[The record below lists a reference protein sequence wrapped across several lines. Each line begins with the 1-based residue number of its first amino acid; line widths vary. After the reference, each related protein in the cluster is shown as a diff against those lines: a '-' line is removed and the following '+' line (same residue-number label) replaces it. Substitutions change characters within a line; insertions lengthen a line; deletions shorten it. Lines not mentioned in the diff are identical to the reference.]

1 MFNVVKGLAAAAAAS
16 VLYLGI
22 SCAAAA
28 DKTAVVYFSKA
39 ENSAGTDTTDALSSA
54 SVVKGRSETGS
65 TAYIAELIAD
75 RVKGE
80 LFSIKTVK
88 PYPASFDETIRQNH
102 YEQQHGIFPAV
113 TNVPDLSAYSVVYLG
128 YPVWNMRPPQPIY
141 SFLERS
147 DLKKK
152 RIVLFC
158 THDGYGAGRSFSDL
172 KAILSSSQV
181 DYRGLEV
188 ASDSLDEAE
197 QQVDD
202 FLHIEKSAAAVTA
215 SDNIVVQVAGRN
227 LHIRLNGSMEA
238 RQFKALLPLTVRMGE
253 FGGREYYGPVSQVLK
268 VNSPGQLSFE
278 DGTLT
283 YCPTNNTVAIF
294 YAQSARPRLTMEIFP
309 LGKVTDDLSVF
320 GHLGG
325 TETFEFRAKE

>member
-1 MFNVVKGLAAAAAAS
+1 MFKFVKGWAVVAAAS

-28 DKTAVVYFSKA
+28 DKAAVVYFSKA

-54 SVVKGRSETGS
+54 SVVKGRSQTGS

-75 RVKGE
+75 RVQGD

-88 PYPASFDETIRQNH
+88 PYSASFDETIRQNH

-113 TNVPDLSAYSVVYLG
+113 TNVPDLSAYDVIYLG
-128 YPVWNMRPPQPIY
+128 YPVWNMRPPQPVY

-147 DLKKK
+147 DLKNK

-158 THDGYGAGRSFSDL
+158 SHDGYGAGRSFTDL
-172 KAILSSSQV
+172 KATLSSSQV
-181 DYRGLEV
+181 DDRGLEV
-188 ASDSLDEAE
+188 ASDSLDRAE

-202 FLHIEKSAAAVTA
+202 FLRVEKSAAVTA

-253 FGGREYYGPVSQVLK
+253 FGGREYYGPISQVLK

-294 YAQSARPRLTMEIFP
+294 YAQSARPRLTMEVFP
-309 LGKVTDDLSVF
+309 LGTVTDDLSVF
-320 GHLGG
+320 GRLGG
-325 TETFEFRAKE
+325 SESFEFMVEE